1 MYMYPVVEILLRIV
15 IKILEDTNRIL
26 PQDPAKFCPRS
37 CLRSYRNL
45 QDKILQ
51 DPKQGPS
58 HFIRIV
64 LRILPTLQDLTQN
77 PIHFTGSYTG
87 SCPPHGILYRILST
101 SQDLTQDPA
110 HLIRSFTGSCPLHR
124 ILHRILS
131 TSYDLTQ
138 DPVHFIGSYTGSCPF
153 HRIIGS

>member
-77 PIHFTGSYTG
+77 PIHFTGSCTGSCPLHRILHRILPTSWDLVQDPVHFTGSYTG
-87 SCPPHGILYRILST
+87 SCPPHKIFYRILST
-101 SQDLTQDPA
+101 SQDLTQDP
-110 HLIRSFTGSCPLHR
+110 
-124 ILHRILS
+124 
-131 TSYDLTQ
+131 
-138 DPVHFIGSYTGSCPF
+138 VHFI
-153 HRIIGS
+153 